1 MKYNVDT
8 TGNSNVSSW
17 LRLLEI
23 EISTLEI
30 VEAFLDLFL
39 KCLAQ
44 RFDSVMLLLL
54 RWALDLLEESFG
66 DRVRTDTMIRHISSP
81 GLLRRTL
88 AVL

>member
-8 TGNSNVSSW
+8 TGNISVSSW
-17 LRLLEI
+17 LRLLET

-44 RFDSVMLLLL
+44 RFDSVMLLL

-66 DRVRTDTMIRHISSP
+66 DRARTDTMIRHMSSP